1 MSHLLSRR
9 ATRALAT
16 GALCAALLP
25 FAPSLGC
32 GGADESLGLIGG
44 EKVDSTLIDRD
55 PIALLPSG
63 IILLGYI
70 DAYSMFQSKWG
81 ADVAQVVVNLLPLGP
96 ESNFSAQRDVTR
108 IYSGLYAM
116 QGADFCAV
124 VQGNF
129 DPDAIRRAADARAIT
144 ISGAALVKTRY
155 ADNDLYTAGNIG
167 FVVLTSHTVIT
178 GNETAMRRVLDRL
191 RFGKLERSVAP
202 WMVDLLLTKNAS
214 MALAGELASQPTVA
228 AASQRLPF
236 LGGLRIA
243 RILGNFQAP
252 GMNFAGSLTYADA
265 ESAKSAAVSLQ
276 HAQQIAG
283 LMSLFTAVGF
293 GAAIPS
299 PDVKQQGND
308 LAFTLKVDEAF
319 VRLLLRQAADISR
332 ASVTSTRVAPGG
344 KP

>member
-1 MSHLLSRR
+1 MSVRKGCLAARGLSV
-9 ATRALAT
+9 
-16 GALCAALLP
+16 GALLAALL
-25 FAPSLGC
+25 AGAACLGC
-32 GGADESLGLIGG
+32 GGAGESFALVGG
-44 EKVDSTLIDRD
+44 EKVDPTLIDRD

-63 IILLGYI
+63 ILLLGYT

-81 ADVAQVVVNLLPLGP
+81 GDVAQVVANLLPLGP

-108 IYSGLYAM
+108 IYSGVYAM

-144 ISGAALVKTRY
+144 ISGAALVKSRF
-155 ADNDLYTAGNIG
+155 ADNDLYTAGNVG

-178 GNETAMRRVLDRL
+178 GTETAIRRVLERL
-191 RFGKLERSVAP
+191 RFGKLERRVAP
-202 WMVDLLLTKNAS
+202 WMVDLMLTKNAS
-214 MALAGELASQPTVA
+214 MAFAGDLRGQSTVV

-236 LGGLRIA
+236 LGGLSTA
-243 RILGNFQAP
+243 RIVGNFQPP
-252 GMNFAGSLTYADA
+252 GMNFAGTLTYADA
-265 ESAKSAAVSLQ
+265 ESAKAAEAALQ

-283 LMSLFTAVGF
+283 LVSLFTAVGF

-299 PDVKQQGND
+299 PTVMQQGSD
-308 LAFTLKVDEAF
+308 LAFTLKVDESF
-319 VRLLLRQAADISR
+319 VRMLLRQAADASR
-332 ASVTSTRVAPGG
+332 AAVTSTKAAPGG